1 MNIDPEILNEF
12 RAESKGLL
20 EELQQVVEKLE
31 EVEATSVFP
40 EALLTEFAQKI
51 DRIMGAVKT
60 MAVLEPNHEGFAAIG
75 KLAELCKIIGYKA
88 AEKKNTAM
96 LPIFSAFWADTIEV
110 IENLLKCIE
119 SKEETHKIAQSFPP
133 VLARRLAWLKSKIE
147 A

>member
-20 EELQQVVEKLE
+20 EELQGVVEKLE
-31 EVEATSVFP
+31 ETEATSVFP

-60 MAVLEPNHEGFAAIG
+60 MALLEPGHEGFISIG
-75 KLAELCKIIGYKA
+75 KLAELCKSIGYKA

-110 IENLLKCIE
+110 IESLLKCIE
-119 SKEETHKIAQSFPP
+119 SPEETHKIAQSFPP
-133 VLARRLAWLKSKIE
+133 VLAQRLAWLKSKIE

>member
-20 EELQQVVEKLE
+20 AELQQVVEKLE
-31 EVEATSVFP
+31 AVECSSAFP
-40 EALLTEFAQKI
+40 ESLLTEFAQKI

-60 MAVLEPNHEGFAAIG
+60 MSLLEPAHKGFSSIG
-75 KLAELCKIIGYKA
+75 KLAELCKTIGYKA

-110 IENLLKCIE
+110 IESLLKCIE
-119 SKEETHKIAQSFPP
+119 DPEETQKIAKEFLP
-133 VLARRLAWLKSKIE
+133 VLSQRLAWLKSKIE